1 MQTMGCCLAGG
12 GGRGG
17 GGKGDSADAV
27 AGDGGGGD
35 GDGAG
40 FRLNAEIIKFD
51 SLKLTKHLLTFLS
64 GWRGRS
70 MSRHRTVSSPD
81 FTIQCI
87 DIKDELC
94 RYRVTR
100 LTTHQGCVSREV
112 LALPVPL
119 ALPRAEGARCV
130 PASGIQNPFRI
141 SSIAATGASNL
152 GLKVTVDPLLDAGPL
167 LLPAALL
174 PQLTLD
180 TGPLDLQFHMFSR
193 TRTSL
198 GHLHLWLNL
207 FQHIRT
213 EALPVL
219 RGVVG
224 SGGDYTLSDHC
235 DVRRRLSPPPNL

>member
-87 DIKDELC
+87 E
-94 RYRVTR
+94 RR
-100 LTTHQGCVSREV
+100 
-112 LALPVPL
+112 
-119 ALPRAEGARCV
+119 
-130 PASGIQNPFRI
+130 
-141 SSIAATGASNL
+141 
-152 GLKVTVDPLLDAGPL
+152 
-167 LLPAALL
+167 
-174 PQLTLD
+174 
-180 TGPLDLQFHMFSR
+180 
-193 TRTSL
+193 
-198 GHLHLWLNL
+198 
-207 FQHIRT
+207 
-213 EALPVL
+213 
-219 RGVVG
+219 
-224 SGGDYTLSDHC
+224 TLSLSCHKTHNSPRMRVSGSSC
-235 DVRRRLSPPPNL
+235 AARPPRLAPS